1 MIYAENGVKL
11 ISSEKT
17 ILQAN
22 FKKTSSRLLFVLFEL
37 PHSGRTEIIMFL
49 IEWWNS
55 MSLAAQIFAC
65 VAIPSSLLLL
75 IQTVMMF
82 FGFGDDS
89 DASDVPDDVSNTEG
103 VFGDDTEIDD
113 PSGFDGLKIFTLRGI
128 IAFFVVFGWVGV
140 AMESG
145 GSPLYATIPVA
156 TASGL
161 AIMLALAFL
170 FRAVMKLRND
180 GNTDN
185 RNAIG
190 VSGKVQLTIPPSRS
204 GEGKVFV
211 MLQGSYVERG
221 AVTDETEAI
230 PTGAEIV
237 VVGVSGMTELV
248 VKRK

>member
-1 MIYAENGVKL
+1 
-11 ISSEKT
+11 
-17 ILQAN
+17 
-22 FKKTSSRLLFVLFEL
+22 
-37 PHSGRTEIIMFL
+37 
-49 IEWWNS
+49 
-55 MSLAAQIFAC
+55 MSLAAQIFSC
-65 VAIPSSLLLL
+65 VAIPSTLLLV

-89 DASDVPDDVSNTEG
+89 DAPEVPEDTPDIDG
-103 VFGDDTEIDD
+103 VFGEDIDSEVDD
-113 PSGFDGLKIFTLRGI
+113 PSGTGGLRIFTVRGI

-145 GSPLYATIPVA
+145 GSPLYLTIPVA
-156 TASGL
+156 TVSGI
-161 AIMLALAFL
+161 AIMLSLAFL
-170 FRAVMKLRND
+170 FRAVMRLRND

-248 VKRK
+248 VRRK